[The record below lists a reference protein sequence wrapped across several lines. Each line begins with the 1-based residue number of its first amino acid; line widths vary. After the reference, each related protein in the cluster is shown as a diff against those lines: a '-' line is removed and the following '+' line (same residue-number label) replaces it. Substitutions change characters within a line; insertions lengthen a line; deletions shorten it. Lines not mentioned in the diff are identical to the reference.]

1 MQAIL
6 LYWFAAQQ
14 LTSTFSRKNLG
25 LLYLMQNLMQ
35 NLMSGVLI
43 SKKTTGS
50 TQKGRK
56 TKIVQKNAYMRIS
69 R

>member
-1 MQAIL
+1 
-6 LYWFAAQQ
+6 
-14 LTSTFSRKNLG
+14 
-25 LLYLMQNLMQ
+25 MQNLMQ

-50 TQKGRK
+50 TQKGSK